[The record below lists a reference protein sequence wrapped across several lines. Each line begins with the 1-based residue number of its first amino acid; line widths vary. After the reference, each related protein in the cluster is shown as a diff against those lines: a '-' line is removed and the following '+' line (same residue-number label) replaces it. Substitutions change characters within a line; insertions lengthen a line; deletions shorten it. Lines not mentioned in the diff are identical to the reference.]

1 MLARA
6 ALLVVLFTLSRVAVA
21 ACPDAVAQRNGLFQ
35 LASLRVAEGATGQV
49 KIEFIGHATFL
60 IESPEGVK
68 AVTDYTDLVP
78 VRGFVPD
85 IITMNHFHITHYSH
99 YPDPRIKN
107 VLRGWAPE
115 GGVAKNDLRLKDMR
129 VRSIQTNFGEAG
141 TLSSNENSIFVFE
154 VANMCIAHLSHTHH
168 ILTKA
173 ELAELGEIDVLLV
186 PVDGMFTLSP
196 EEVMDSI
203 EKVKP
208 RLVIPWHYSYWT
220 TRFIAQLE
228 QLYPVRRAGSAVI
241 SVSKQMLPEKTE
253 VVFLDE
259 QIVIRGWPGF
269 PGGPG
274 APGGFSPG
282 GGGTDGGP
290 GFGPRFGPGRGFD
303 R

>member
-1 MLARA
+1 MRFARA
-6 ALLVVLFTLSRVAVA
+6 VVLIAVYLVARVASA
-21 ACPDAVAQRNGLFQ
+21 ACPDAISQRDPLFK
-35 LASLRVAEGATGQV
+35 LASWRVAEAGSGEV
-49 KIEFIGHATFL
+49 LIRFIGHATFL
-60 IESPEGVK
+60 IQSPEGVK

-78 VRGFVPD
+78 IKGFTPD
-85 IITMNHFHITHYSH
+85 IITMNHFHITHYSNF
-99 YPDPRIKN
+99 PDPKIKN

-115 GGVAKNDLRLKDMR
+115 GGVAKNDVRLKDMR

-141 TLSSNENSIFVFE
+141 FLSQNENSIFVFE

-168 ILTKA
+168 ILSKN
-173 ELAELGEIDVLLV
+173 ELTELGDIDVLMV

-208 RLVIPWHYSYWT
+208 KLVIPWHYSYWT
-220 TRFIAQLE
+220 TRFIAQL
-228 QLYPVRRAGSAVI
+228 QDIYPVRRAGSASI
-241 SVSKQMLPEKTE
+241 TVSKDNLPKKTE

-259 QIVIRGWPGF
+259 EVVIRGWPGF

-274 APGGFSPG
+274 GGGGFAPG
-282 GGGTDGGP
+282 GGGDGP
-290 GFGPRFGPGRGFD
+290 GFRRFD